1 MDNFLSLLGSS
12 WHSHL
17 FRASRNSAWL
27 GSFKFNSCSKDTND
41 LITEVQDCSSQSVY
55 RINSRRIRDKETE
68 VCTTTSAWRPSC
80 RGRNTPARKKIKI
93 RFRHFFL
100 LCLKKHLE
108 GVKTTKDGASPGL
121 GLEDPRRI
129 VGRALKKGSGSAGP
143 ILSKIEWALLWGS
156 GQAQR
161 PKSIKLQWLTEGPQ

>member
-12 WHSHL
+12 WQSHL

-55 RINSRRIRDKETE
+55 RINSRRIGDKETE

-80 RGRNTPARKKIKI
+80 RGRNTPTQKKLKI

-108 GVKTTKDGASPGL
+108 GVKTTKDGTSPGL
-121 GLEDPRRI
+121 GLEDPSRI
-129 VGRALKKGSGSAGP
+129 VRLALKNAGSQPSQ
-143 ILSKIEWALLWGS
+143 LEWAFLWGS

-161 PKSIKLQWLTEGPQ
+161 PKSDVLQRLTKEPQ